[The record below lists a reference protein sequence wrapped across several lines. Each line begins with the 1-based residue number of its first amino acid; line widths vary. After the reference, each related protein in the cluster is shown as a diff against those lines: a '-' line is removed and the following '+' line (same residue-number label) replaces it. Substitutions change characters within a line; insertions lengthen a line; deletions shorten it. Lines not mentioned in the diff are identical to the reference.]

1 VKEKIHGTLKIHL
14 DTWTKTACFS
24 FHSKMDIYNMI
35 QNITC
40 GVAETTQTFWG
51 NLSFKLIL

>member
-1 VKEKIHGTLKIHL
+1 
-14 DTWTKTACFS
+14 
-24 FHSKMDIYNMI
+24 MI